1 MKKNKLEKLYREWQE
16 FAMMMKTNQLD
27 TYSSSAAFFIFV
39 SLIPFFIL
47 VLSII
52 PYTPVPDSD
61 IYDVLLKILP
71 EELYPLGYNIMLE
84 VTTESFA
91 ILSISMIGVL
101 WSASRGIQSLK
112 SGLNKIHGQFEKRN
126 FVFLRLNA
134 VIYTVIFIISMVS
147 LFIVSTMSRRLIDY
161 LMNSLG
167 ISHESPF
174 GIFMNTIFS
183 YRYLIIIPIVFL
195 VVLIFFYALPNKSP
209 TLKSQIPGA
218 LFVTILWY
226 VFSKLFSLYNNLFN
240 SFSMYGSLSF
250 VIVAMLWL
258 YSCMY
263 IFFIGA
269 QGNYYLSMKKK
280 TDKINS

>member
-1 MKKNKLEKLYREWQE
+1 
-16 FAMMMKTNQLD
+16 MMMKTNQLD

-52 PYTPVPDSD
+52 PYTPVSDGD

-71 EELYPLGYNIMLE
+71 EELYPLGYNIMVE

-101 WSASRGIQSLK
+101 WSASRGIQALK
-112 SGLNKIHGQFEKRN
+112 SGINKIYGQIDKRN

-134 VIYTVIFIISMVS
+134 VLYTVIFIVSMVS
-147 LFIVSTMSRRLIDY
+147 FFIVSTMSRRFIDY
-161 LMNSLG
+161 LITSLG
-167 ISHESPF
+167 VSHDSPF
-174 GIFMNTIFS
+174 GLFINRLFS
-183 YRYLIIIPIVFL
+183 FRYIIIIPVVFL
-195 VVLIFFYALPNKSP
+195 VVLIFFYAMPNIRP
-209 TLKSQIPGA
+209 TLKSQVPGA
-218 LFVTILWY
+218 LFVTVLWY
-226 VFSKLFSLYNNLFN
+226 AFSKLFSLYNNLFN

-269 QGNYYLSMKKK
+269 QGNYYLSMRKK